1 MSDRFDSIADRLDAI
16 AEELAET
23 ALTELSSAIRRGD
36 QKRPA
41 SERSLTQARRA
52 IEKATHLLRSVDSGD
67 GVGGGGGGSVGNSN
81 EFD

>member
-1 MSDRFDSIADRLDAI
+1 MSERFDDIADRLEAI

-23 ALTELSSAIRRGD
+23 AMSELSSAIRRGD

-41 SERSLTQARRA
+41 TERSLTQARRA
-52 IEKATHLLRSVDSGD
+52 IEKATNLLRNIDSTSSAD
-67 GVGGGGGGSVGNSN
+67 AERNSD

>member
-1 MSDRFDSIADRLDAI
+1 MSEHFDDIADRLDAI

-23 ALTELSSAIRRGD
+23 ALNELSSAIRRGD

-41 SERSLTQARRA
+41 AERSLTQARRA
-52 IEKATHLLRSVDSGD
+52 LGKATHLLRNIDSNN
-67 GVGGGGGGSVGNSN
+67 GGNPTGKSD

>member
-1 MSDRFDSIADRLDAI
+1 MSDRFDDIADRLDAI

-41 SERSLTQARRA
+41 AERSLTQARRA
-52 IEKATHLLRSVDSGD
+52 IEKATHLLRGIDSSGS
-67 GVGGGGGGSVGNSN
+67 GGSMENSD

>member
-1 MSDRFDSIADRLDAI
+1 MSEHFDDIADRLDAI

-23 ALTELSSAIRRGD
+23 ALSELSSAIRRGE

-41 SERSLTQARRA
+41 AERSLTQARRA
-52 IEKATHLLRSVDSGD
+52 IEKATHLLRNIDSSNSAD
-67 GVGGGGGGSVGNSN
+67 PLGNSD